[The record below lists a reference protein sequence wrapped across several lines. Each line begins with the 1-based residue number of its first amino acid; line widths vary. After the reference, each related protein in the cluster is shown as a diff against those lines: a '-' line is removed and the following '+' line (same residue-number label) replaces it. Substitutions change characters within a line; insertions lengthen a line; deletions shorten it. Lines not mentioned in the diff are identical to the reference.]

1 MEVCPT
7 WASGRSGEVPFD
19 IKNFLNDASRR
30 EVVNDFPIRRISVKK
45 LHPSDR
51 NFYEISP
58 EEVEAL
64 KDTIELVGIQENLV
78 VREIAEGELA
88 GEYEI
93 IAGHKRH
100 LAVSELAREGRASEF
115 VPCRVDDSGDGIL
128 RELILIFTN
137 STQRERSDYEKM
149 NEVQRVRELLE
160 GYSSDDLPGR
170 KRDIIAGILNTSKS
184 KISRLDNI
192 RRNMMPEFMEEY
204 KAGKISTA
212 AANEIAGAS
221 DEAQRMLWQQ
231 YKETGVIRGREAAV
245 ARKGGKPMPE
255 DKGEEETGRIGDK
268 GALEQKDEPREPP
281 KKSNPKEIA
290 EPEPTPELME
300 KIKGWEKEG
309 QGCDVRMEGVA
320 YWGKETARELARFA
334 MWLTEEEL
342 AVMQDIA
349 LRLKERA
356 SRGQQSHRE
365 RRGG

>member
-19 IKNFLNDASRR
+19 IKDFLNDASRR

-58 EEVEAL
+58 EEVAAL

-78 VREIAEGELA
+78 VREIAEGEFA

-192 RRNMMPEFMEEY
+192 RRNMMPEFIEEY

-255 DKGEEETGRIGDK
+255 GKGEKETGRIGDK
-268 GALEQKDEPREPP
+268 GALKQKDEPREPP
-281 KKSNPKEIA
+281 KKSDPKEIA
-290 EPEPTPELME
+290 EPEPTPELVEEMQE
-300 KIKGWEKEG
+300 REKEG
-309 QGCDVRMEGVA
+309 QDCNARMEDVA
-320 YWGKETARELARFA
+320 
-334 MWLTEEEL
+334 
-342 AVMQDIA
+342 
-349 LRLKERA
+349 
-356 SRGQQSHRE
+356 
-365 RRGG
+365 